1 MYKGPLIHS
10 LLCSEFVELTF
21 INYGDAL
28 QGTEWTGTCPSM
40 ITSCIVNTD
49 EHTMHISEEE
59 MIEHIKT
66 AISANPEVKVWN
78 LSQGSTIEVS
88 DDDFSDFAV
97 TLDSIQK
104 EKHILICKSGGNI
117 RNENPERTRITQGA
131 DSLMSLVVGSI
142 AHEKIN
148 AHDLEEGSRSPFSRI
163 GYAPAGIT
171 KPDLVHYGGNAVTGI
186 YTFSE
191 TGYQTD
197 IFKGTSHATPR
208 VTSLAA
214 NLGYRLEHF
223 DPLLVRALLIH
234 SAGFTRLEGYDN
246 DSLRQELGF
255 GKPAVLGDILYNDS
269 DEFTMVLSP
278 DFNGQDYQIQDIP
291 FPEELIDE
299 NGHFEGEITV
309 TVVTE
314 PIFKSGEGNEYCQ
327 SDVQI
332 LLQTY
337 DKITYVVL
345 GATGVPSTYRN
356 SFRLAEP
363 ENVLVKSR
371 YSKPSFRS
379 MDASLRTIIC
389 SEDYHPIKKYHINL
403 SQMIPSE
410 KEKCLRKGRHWGM
423 SIKATYRDSTRAD
436 KEDGQNVEDVKA
448 VVILTIHDP
457 QRRGITYDRCMAQLS
472 ARNFTHN
479 DIAVRQNLNIVNE

>member
-1 MYKGPLIHS
+1 M
-10 LLCSEFVELTF
+10 
-21 INYGDAL
+21 
-28 QGTEWTGTCPSM
+28 
-40 ITSCIVNTD
+40 
-49 EHTMHISEEE
+49 
-59 MIEHIKT
+59 
-66 AISANPEVKVWN
+66 
-78 LSQGSTIEVS
+78 
-88 DDDFSDFAV
+88 
-97 TLDSIQK
+97 
-104 EKHILICKSGGNI
+104 
-117 RNENPERTRITQGA
+117 
-131 DSLMSLVVGSI
+131 
-142 AHEKIN
+142 
-148 AHDLEEGSRSPFSRI
+148 
-163 GYAPAGIT
+163 
-171 KPDLVHYGGNAVTGI
+171 
-186 YTFSE
+186 
-191 TGYQTD
+191 
-197 IFKGTSHATPR
+197 
-208 VTSLAA
+208 TSLAA

-234 SAGFTRLEGYDN
+234 SAGFPRLEGYDN

-278 DFNGQDYQIQDIP
+278 DLNGQDYQIQDIP

-314 PIFKSGEGNEYCQ
+314 PVFKSGEGSEYCQ

-345 GATGVPSTYRN
+345 GAAGVPSTYRN
-356 SFRLAEP
+356 SFRLTES

-410 KEKCLRKGRHWGM
+410 KEKCLRTGRHWGM
-423 SIKATYRDSTRAD
+423 SIKATYRDATRAD
-436 KEDGQNVEDVKA
+436 KEAGQNVGDVKA
-448 VVILTIHDP
+448 VVILTIRDP

-479 DIAVRQNLNIVNE
+479 DITVRQNLNIVNE